1 MSSTGQGKR
10 TSYSHSEPVFTAE
23 QVRLLDR
30 QCINDYGIDGY
41 TLMVQAGEAVFSTLL
56 SQWSDVQQL
65 LILCGKG
72 NNGGDGFVVA
82 RLAKQHD
89 IQVQLVLL
97 GELDDLQG
105 EAKQAAE
112 DAIEAGL
119 RLTPV
124 AHIQWPN
131 ANEDTIIIDAL
142 LGTGLSENVSGE
154 FAKLINKV
162 NQSPCDV
169 LAVDVPSGLDA
180 TTGQIQGDCI
190 QAVSTV
196 TMLAHKQGLFTGD
209 GPMVSGQVSL
219 AALSIPNA
227 ARENQVATGS
237 LVNWQQLSQLPF
249 FAQRPMNSHKGMFGH
264 VMIIGGDLGCGGAV
278 SLAAGSALRCGA
290 GLVSVATRPE
300 HVSAVLARHPE
311 AMVHGV
317 SSGQDLEPLLERA
330 DVIVV
335 GPGLGQSYW
344 GEQLLQQV
352 MKLETPVVLDAD
364 ALNILAKKRLAHNLS
379 KRISVLTPHPGEA
392 ARLLNADPQAFSEA
406 VNNQAIQANRFE
418 YGKTLAE
425 MYSSSV
431 VLKGLGSVV
440 QTQRQMSICD
450 NGNAGMAT
458 AGMGDVLSGI
468 VGGLLAQQSQDH
480 QELAT
485 YLHDLVCSAVCLH
498 SAAAD
503 QIAEHGQVGMLAGD
517 LEQAIWQLLK

>member
-1 MSSTGQGKR
+1 MSSAGQGKR

-41 TLMVQAGEAVFSTLL
+41 TLMVQAGEAIFSNLL
-56 SQWSDVQQL
+56 SRWSDVQQL

-119 RLTPV
+119 RITPV

-131 ANEDTIIIDAL
+131 ANEDTVIIDAL
-142 LGTGLSENVSGE
+142 LGTGLSDNVSDE
-154 FAKLINKV
+154 LEQLINKV
-162 NQSPCDV
+162 NHSPCDV
-169 LAVDVPSGLDA
+169 LAVDVPTGLNA
-180 TTGQIQGDCI
+180 TTGQIMGASI
-190 QAVSTV
+190 EATSTV

-209 GPMVSGQVSL
+209 GPMVCGQVSL

-237 LVNWQQLSQLPF
+237 LVNWMQLSQLPF
-249 FAQRPMNSHKGMFGH
+249 FAKRAMNSHKGMFGH

-278 SLAAGSALRCGA
+278 SLATGSALRCGA

-317 SSGQDLEPLLERA
+317 NSGQDLEPLLTRS

-392 ARLLNADPQAFSEA
+392 ARLLNADMQNEDVDNHS
-406 VNNQAIQANRFE
+406 IQADRFVHA
-418 YGKTLAE
+418 KTLAE

-440 QTQRQMSICD
+440 HTQRKMSICD

-468 VGGLLAQQSQDH
+468 VGGLLAQQSQDR
-480 QELAT
+480 QQLTT